1 VHPVEYASTFLARQE
16 GGLSL
21 FLSRAPWLLPA
32 GTPETMDLAITRRV
46 IHAMVAVQAA
56 AKLQL
61 ERKLRLQQQLQRQ
74 QLQQGWRNRR
84 FRATPLLFLTSLRK
98 GLFPVRHD
106 SSALKMPEESR
117 PRLGLRVECDAGS
130 TSAT

>member
-1 VHPVEYASTFLARQE
+1 ML
-16 GGLSL
+16 
-21 FLSRAPWLLPA
+21 LSRAPWLLPV
-32 GTPETMDLAITRRV
+32 GTPETMDLAIIRRV
-46 IHAMVAVQAA
+46 VHAMVAAQAA

-84 FRATPLLFLTSLRK
+84 FRATPLLFHTSLRK
-98 GLFPVRHD
+98 GLLPVRHD
-106 SSALKMPEESR
+106 SSALKTLEGGQ
-117 PRLGLRVECDAGS
+117 PRLGLRVECDVGS

>member
-46 IHAMVAVQAA
+46 VHAMVAVQAA

-61 ERKLRLQQQLQRQ
+61 ERKLRLQQQLR
-74 QLQQGWRNRR
+74 QGWRNRR